1 MDSGHIPANNIKFR
15 DMVFDLDVVMQ
26 GFTKIRLRNLFPR
39 TTLPCDF
46 FFPTVDESRGKI
58 EPGRVFKRSVTFTEE
73 SSLALSR
80 EQIEE
85 VYIRE
90 SDESA
95 FLAYFYAQMQLGL
108 TSVDKSPHEKTQLL
122 YDTAEIII
130 RKIFREH
137 PNDANIQLAKTFVD
151 NLAVHLENEEVTVNA
166 LLSLCTKDY
175 CTFNHCVQVA
185 IIGMAFCRFLGWHK
199 SEVTD
204 FGIGALFH
212 DIGKNSISNE
222 ILNKPDKLNAQEFEL
237 IKQHSVSGYHQ
248 LFKSKMLKKEQ
259 LDIVLYHHEAMDGSG
274 YPEGLYGNKIPRYA
288 RLAHIIDV
296 FDALSSER
304 VYKRALSN
312 TDALKLMQSEMR
324 ASLDEEILDAFS
336 KFIDRQSW
344 LKSAEFQPIGIETGT
359 RVSLQAEVSGA
370 RVKTSLVG
378 MEPGSFLLF
387 KVLDPLQ
394 LHLFQKGM
402 PVTAR
407 YIHAGEACGF
417 KETIIEIFQNPYP
430 LIFLSY
436 PGRVEKFN
444 LRREKRADCILP
456 ATIVVREKGCRCL
469 VIDLS
474 FNGCRIN
481 IRDSERDKLPLVLTD
496 EMISITSHLPGSD
509 ELVLLKGQVK
519 NLSKNDHGTLIGIQ
533 FGALSEQSASSL
545 RRYVGLL

>member
-15 DMVFDLDVVMQ
+15 EIVFDLDVVMQ
-26 GFTKIRLRNLFPR
+26 GFTKIRLSSLFLH

-46 FFPTVDESRGKI
+46 FFPTVDESKGKI
-58 EPGRVFKRSVTFTEE
+58 EPGRVFKQDVLFAKE
-73 SSLALSR
+73 SRMVLLR
-80 EQIEE
+80 EGIDE

-90 SDESA
+90 CDESI
-95 FLAYFYAQMQLGL
+95 FLDYFYSQLQSNLSSMDIPTG
-108 TSVDKSPHEKTQLL
+108 EKTKLL
-122 YDTAEIII
+122 YDSAEIII

-137 PNDANIQLAKTFVD
+137 PNDSNIQLAKTFVD
-151 NLAVHLENEEVTVNA
+151 NLAVHLENEEVTINA

-222 ILNKPDKLNAQEFEL
+222 ILNKPDKLNDQEFEL

-274 YPEGLYGNKIPRYA
+274 YPEGIYGNKIPRYA

-304 VYKRALSN
+304 AYKRALSN
-312 TDALKLMQSEMR
+312 TDALRLMQSEMR

-336 KFIDRQSW
+336 KFIDKQSW
-344 LKSAEFQPIGIETGT
+344 LKSAEVQQIGFETGK
-359 RVSLQAEVSGA
+359 RVSLQAEPSGA
-370 RVKTSLVG
+370 RVKTCLVG
-378 MEPGSFLLF
+378 MEPGGFLLF

-394 LHLFQKGM
+394 LRLFQKGM

-430 LIFLSY
+430 LIFLPY
-436 PGRVEKFN
+436 PAQIEKFN

-496 EMISITSHLPGSD
+496 EMISITSHLSGSD

-519 NLSKNDHGTLIGIQ
+519 NLSKNDHGTLIGMQ